1 MNNLIS
7 TDLKMTSLDIA
18 DATSKQHKH
27 VLFDIRKEVEEL
39 GEELGQPIFRPS
51 TYTNSQNREMPCYEF
66 GKDGAMQLA
75 LKYDAKTRYLVI
87 KKIEELEQG
96 NNKPQSIEDLIIM
109 QANSVKE
116 VREKVDKQSE
126 QLETVNHRLDNMDQV
141 DTIGD
146 LQQRFNAM
154 VRKYAQLKGIPFG
167 NAWKEFRTAY
177 NTAYRTN
184 LKMKINNYKD
194 KHGIKN
200 LTMPQFL
207 SVTDSLNDA
216 IRVADKMLN
225 KGGK

>member
-1 MNNLIS
+1 
-7 TDLKMTSLDIA
+7 MTSLDIA

-27 VLFDIRKEVEEL
+27 VLADVRKEIEEL
-39 GEELGQPIFRPS
+39 GEEISQPLFRPS
-51 TYTNSQNREMPCYEF
+51 VYTNRGKEYPCYEF
-66 GKDGAMQLA
+66 GREGAMQLA

-96 NNKPQSIEDLIIM
+96 NNEPQSIEDLIIM

-126 QLETVNHRLDNMDQV
+126 QLETVNHRLDNIDQV

-154 VRKYAQLKGIPFG
+154 VRKYAQLRGVPFG

-207 SVTDSLNDA
+207 SVTDSLKDA

-225 KGGK
+225 KGDK